1 MHLCSV
7 YVSLSTCL
15 SDLVPYLASR
25 RTDGSKSS
33 SCQGRS
39 SRCVVSRTAFMCLA
53 AVLLRRWSC
62 SLPIVICWRKPRLA
76 RIKRYTPRL
85 LYPRAVEAPGRLLR
99 VQVGTE
105 ACCVQRLQVLRSK
118 PRCLVA
124 APSSESQLDF

>member
-7 YVSLSTCL
+7 YVSLSTYL

-39 SRCVVSRTAFMCLA
+39 SRCVVSRTAFMCLT
-53 AVLLRRWSC
+53 AVLLRGWSC
-62 SLPIVICWRKPRLA
+62 YLPIVTCRRKLRLA
-76 RIKRYTPRL
+76 RIKRCAPRL
-85 LYPRAVEAPGRLLR
+85 LYSREVEAPRWLLR

-105 ACCVQRLQVLRSK
+105 ACCAQRLQVLQSK

-124 APSSESQLDF
+124 ACSSESQLDC